1 MYYYLKFYSWFY
13 VGDSK
18 RIRRYEWRRKANC
31 LSPFTPYIDK
41 IKRKNKNERNLLT
54 YDSVRCIIEYAL
66 QKRAANKKEKNKTVD
81 FIDQPCYD

>member
-1 MYYYLKFYSWFY
+1 MEEKGELSFSFYTLY
-13 VGDSK
+13 
-18 RIRRYEWRRKANC
+18 R
-31 LSPFTPYIDK
+31 K

-81 FIDQPCYD
+81 FIDQSCYD

>member
-31 LSPFTPYIDK
+31 LSPFTPYIEKLKEK
-41 IKRKNKNERNLLT
+41 IKM
-54 YDSVRCIIEYAL
+54 
-66 QKRAANKKEKNKTVD
+66 KE
-81 FIDQPCYD
+81 IY